1 MDEIESFLKK
11 YQAQAMLSKHKMYA
25 KPRRRHFDDY
35 NFTASQYMASIDFER
50 EPYVE
55 MYIPQEDFQR
65 LVEKDRYYTRL
76 SQEHDYATSVVNQMV
91 QDEIVRK
98 QNPAVEKA
106 WRNYQMLLELA
117 RK

>member
-1 MDEIESFLKK
+1 MVEVEEFLKK
-11 YQAQAMLSKHKMYA
+11 YQAQAMLSTHKMYA
-25 KPRRRHFDDY
+25 KPRYQRFDDWHI
-35 NFTASQYMASIDFER
+35 TSTQYMSSVDLER

-55 MYIPQEDFQR
+55 MYVPQEHFQR
-65 LVEKDRYYTRL
+65 LVEKDRYYTNL
-76 SQEHDYATSVVNQMV
+76 SKENNYAMSVVNQMI
-91 QDEIVRK
+91 QDEVVRK